1 MAGSVLSGVAVAL
14 LLLQLTACVTAR
26 ATYTIVAPR
35 VLRPNLPFN
44 VAITILDTTAPT
56 RVTVQVGGRPDS
68 GGNELKTKEVV
79 VQPGVTTFTTFNI
92 GDLGPG
98 RYNLTAAGQG
108 GLSFQNTTAL
118 EYVHKSYS
126 VFIQTDKA
134 IYKPGDLV
142 RFRAVVLN
150 PSLRPHTAGNLNA
163 WVTDGKGNRIQ
174 QWDRQFTTNG
184 VFTNSIQLSDQPVLG
199 DWNLTIDVLGQRT
212 SKVFEVAEYV
222 LPRFEVT
229 IDLPPYATFDDTS
242 VTATVH
248 AKYTYGKAVR
258 GEVMVRAHPELKST
272 YLQPIF
278 QDPVRKSAPIDGT
291 ADVTFNLKDE
301 LGLTNEDYERE
312 LVFDVIVTEEL
323 TGRAQ
328 NASAVTTIHR
338 HKYTLQLVKTAENF
352 KPGLKYTAF
361 LKLAT
366 QDDMPV
372 RGGRDKVT
380 VKYGYTYNH
389 ENYTVTEYDVPS
401 NGLLELTF
409 FPPADNDTHALG
421 IEAEYKGVNQ
431 WFSTVNKALSPSNSY
446 IQATLETEEPRVGQP
461 VTVRI
466 NSTRPVNQ
474 YVYEVLGLGQLQFA
488 ETMNAGGA
496 TTHQFRFTIR
506 KDMVP
511 RTRVVV
517 YHILPDGE
525 VVADA
530 LDFDVMGTFQNTVDI
545 ELGANKV
552 EPGQEVDIKIKTRPD
567 SYVCVLGIDQAV
579 TVLKSGND
587 ITQADVYEEM
597 ESYDSGRRPD
607 GLPYLE
613 RQKRSLFFWPGT
625 STASQVFEDSGVVML
640 TNAYV
645 HESFHLTYYRSAGAG
660 AGPRPQQGPP
670 QYLAAFG
677 EAPSDS
683 SASGGRLRTNFPET
697 WLWTNTA
704 AGTLGEVRLRET
716 APDTITSWMISAFSV
731 DNLYGLGVSERPSKL
746 QVFRPFFVSLNLP
759 YAVKRG
765 EVVGIQCVV
774 FNYHQADLIAE
785 VTLEHQGDLQF
796 TSFSDE
802 ANNEVEGEEKIAP
815 TLELFIKKQV
825 LVPKNDGASVTF
837 MVIPQTLGHVDI
849 KVTARTSVAGD
860 SVQRK
865 LLVKPEGVPQVINSA
880 MLVDLRNTD
889 RFNSS
894 VPIKLPRSFVNG
906 SNSVEVSVIGDIL
919 GGSVG
924 NLESLIQ
931 LPYGCGEQNML
942 RFVPN
947 IVALD
952 YLTGSG
958 QITAG
963 LQARAVGNMR
973 TGYQRELSYRREDG
987 SFSAFGD
994 RDDAGSTW
1002 LTAFVI
1008 RSFAMAREYIEIDSS
1023 VMELGLKFL
1032 ADNQASNGSFP
1043 EVGRVSHQ
1051 PMQGG
1056 SARGVP
1062 LTAFTLLAFLDSEE
1076 GSQFSNAKNNAIDY
1090 LVRNIPT
1097 DPYELSVVA
1106 YALAKAGHPGA
1117 PGALV
1122 RLSRMATEE
1131 DDMRWWEKPL
1141 ESLKNTSFWYGRP
1154 RPLDIEMT
1162 SYALLTYLERGERE
1176 EALPILRWLMRQ
1188 RNDMGGFQST
1198 QDTVVGMTALAE
1210 AADALQSADT
1220 DVSVRFIFGPRGKNM
1235 RVTRSNALTVQKYEL
1250 PDPEVDTV
1258 EVSATGSGLAVVQV
1272 THRYHVNVTGPD
1284 PSFFLSPRMDG
1295 LSNKRHIKVSACTG
1309 WEGEGDSSNMAVMEI
1324 ELPSGFTVDEQSI
1337 PGLYKYRSVKRV
1349 ETADGDTKV
1358 VIYFDEI
1365 SQYET
1370 CPTVLGY
1377 YTAKVARQKRSA
1389 VTVYDYYD
1397 PTRMARQFYLPIQ
1410 ATLCDIC
1417 EGDDCDPV
1425 QCAQESETSGQQT
1438 GDPDAAGTISLQ
1450 WPSLLVAAL
1459 VLAAGR

>member
-1 MAGSVLSGVAVAL
+1 MTGIRPAAHTATMAGSVLSGVSVAL

-625 STASQVFEDSGVVML
+625 STASQVFESTELRPDRGPGI
-640 TNAYV
+640 
-645 HESFHLTYYRSAGAG
+645 EYRPVTRPPL
-660 AGPRPQQGPP
+660 AGPFAFFTIPAPFYHHRRVNVVRDPP
-670 QYLAAFG
+670 
-677 EAPSDS
+677 
-683 SASGGRLRTNFPET
+683 NT
-697 WLWTNTA
+697 WIFADVPT

-774 FNYHQADLIAE
+774 FNYHQTDLIAE

-802 ANNEVEGEEKIAP
+802 ADNEVEGEEKKAP

-849 KVTARTSVAGD
+849 KVSARTSVAGD

-865 LLVKPEGVPQVINSA
+865 LLVKPEGVPQVINTA

-1117 PGALV
+1117 PGALA
-1122 RLSRMATEE
+1122 RLSRMASEE

-1258 EVSATGSGLAVVQV
+1258 EVGATGSGLAVVQV
-1272 THRYHVNVTGPD
+1272 THRYHVDVTGPD

-1450 WPSLLVAAL
+1450 WPSLLVAAI